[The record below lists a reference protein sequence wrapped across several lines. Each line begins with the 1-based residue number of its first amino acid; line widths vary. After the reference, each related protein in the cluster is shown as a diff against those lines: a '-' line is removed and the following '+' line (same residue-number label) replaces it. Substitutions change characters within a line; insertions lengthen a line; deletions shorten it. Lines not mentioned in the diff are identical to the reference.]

1 MKGKIAVEGSLSN
14 IRESL
19 MKDGFEVADLNNNT
33 MKNVDAI
40 IVTGADNNM
49 MNMSDIQSKAQI
61 INAKGLSAE
70 EVKNELKNRL
80 V

>member
-14 IRESL
+14 IKEAL
-19 MKDGFEVADLNNNT
+19 KKDGFEVADLNNNT
-33 MKNVDAI
+33 MQNVDAI
-40 IVTGADNNM
+40 VVTGADNNM
-49 MNMSDIQSKAQI
+49 MNMSNIQSKAQI

-70 EVKNELKNRL
+70 EVKSELKDRL